1 MLVLG
6 VLLICF
12 DSAVNLEILVLSD
25 FDVIDRFLHY
35 SVSGVVG
42 LFYFV

>member
-1 MLVLG
+1 MSVLG
-6 VLLICF
+6 VILICF
-12 DSAVNLEILVLSD
+12 DSAVNLEMLVLSD
-25 FDVIDRFLHY
+25 FDVMDRFLQY